1 MEVIEDRY
9 STIGFLPGTHGTRSF
24 SALKRIDITIYE
36 EDYSHDK

>member
-9 STIGFLPGTHGTRSF
+9 STIGFLPGTYGTRGF
-24 SALKRIDITIYE
+24 SALKRTDVTIY